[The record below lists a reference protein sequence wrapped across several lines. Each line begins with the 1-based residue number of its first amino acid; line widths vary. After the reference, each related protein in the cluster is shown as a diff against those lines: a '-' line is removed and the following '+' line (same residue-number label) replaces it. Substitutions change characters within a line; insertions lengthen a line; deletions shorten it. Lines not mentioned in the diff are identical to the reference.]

1 VVISRINEPPSFTS
15 GANQTAFDEDATT
28 HGPAQEQVV
37 VNWASNVAAGPGE
50 SGQTLAFHVE
60 NDNHAIFAVQPT
72 IDADGMLHYTPLPN
86 ANGVA
91 HATVTLQHDGGGTD
105 TSRRQPKRQTRTR

>member
-1 VVISRINEPPSFTS
+1 VVISRINEPPNFTA
-15 GANQTAFDEDATT
+15 GANQSAFDEDAGT
-28 HGPAQEQVV
+28 HSPAQEQILAK
-37 VNWASNVAAGPGE
+37 WASNVSAGPGE
-50 SGQTLAFHVE
+50 SGQTLTFHVD

-91 HATVTLQHDGGGTD
+91 HATVTPQDDGGGTD
-105 TSRRQPKRQTRTR
+105 TSRRQPKRQPRTR